1 MWTRQ
6 RGLTMSLG
14 TGADP
19 SKVAQYTTEDLDI
32 FGFNMTTA
40 EVSQKNN
47 ARPRFRGIELSST
60 ASERRCS
67 APGGEPE
74 QAPEHDGRRSLRCLP
89 AEPIASRDGSGACTC
104 TVQRACSS
112 EAAARHGT
120 HGQPASSPTAQA
132 RPSVSLSRSCAT
144 KVSAA
149 AGPELRALIRQP
161 R

>member
-67 APGGEPE
+67 ASGGEPE
-74 QAPEHDGRRSLRCLP
+74 QAPEHDGRRSLRCGARCLP
-89 AEPIASRDGSGACTC
+89 RWQRRVYMYSSASVFVRCCGPT
-104 TVQRACSS
+104 
-112 EAAARHGT
+112 RHPR
-120 HGQPASSPTAQA
+120 PASQQPHRAQA

-144 KVSAA
+144 KVRAA